1 MKDNHKSIKGR
12 KYFLPFIYQYKD
24 MKQNIFKGENILAKR
39 YKSEPTKK
47 TSSHKK
53 SPNKRNRV
61 IDKRKVLAVI
71 IIIAI
76 IIAGYFIVTKINST
90 DSNGEIRISNA
101 EKKLSSDIL
110 ILNDLNNEVIEHLDM
125 KNIQL
130 VKAHYKLE
138 NLETGIVNLYYK
150 VDDKEIVKVDINIK
164 DKVIEKAEKQENA
177 EEMSLTQIGNNMTRD
192 IKKYFNDNQKRLK
205 PDEGKIFINNSEVVS
220 KDIYKYVQMVY
231 QQPFA
236 SFDPVK
242 RIKSGI
248 KEIIKYYNLVPK
260 KEINS
265 YIVYLLQNME
275 LDKKILN
282 HFPHQISGGEA
293 QRIAILKCLL
303 LKPQLLILDESTSM
317 LDVTTQANILSY
329 IKSQVISYGGSIMII
344 SHDYKLLE
352 AYCNKIYNIEEHIWK
367 KINFYQSQSSF

>member
-1 MKDNHKSIKGR
+1 M
-12 KYFLPFIYQYKD
+12 
-24 MKQNIFKGENILAKR
+24 AKR
-39 YKSEPTKK
+39 YKSEPIKK

-205 PDEGKIFINNSEVVS
+205 PDEGKN
-220 KDIYKYVQMVY
+220 
-231 QQPFA
+231 
-236 SFDPVK
+236 
-242 RIKSGI
+242 
-248 KEIIKYYNLVPK
+248 
-260 KEINS
+260 
-265 YIVYLLQNME
+265 
-275 LDKKILN
+275 ILN
-282 HFPHQISGGEA
+282 IIVANEQI
-293 QRIAILKCLL
+293 
-303 LKPQLLILDESTSM
+303 
-317 LDVTTQANILSY
+317 
-329 IKSQVISYGGSIMII
+329 II
-344 SHDYKLLE
+344 NASE
-352 AYCNKIYNIEEHIWK
+352 N
-367 KINFYQSQSSF
+367 